1 MILHAGLRKTLA
13 YRLVLSILVFSSVA
27 ALLSTMIQLFF
38 EYRRDMGSIETTV
51 AQIQNSHVGAI
62 VPSLWV
68 YDLAMLETQL
78 QGIKN
83 LPDISYASLWKD
95 EQPIAEV
102 GRKTE
107 GGQGRLSVFPL
118 VYSHRGQEQHLGI
131 LQVEVSLLGV
141 YQRLWDR
148 VIVILATQSLK
159 TFCVSIFIFFLFY
172 SIVGRH
178 LKTMADFARALSLQS
193 LDTPLVLQRKAVKG
207 AENDELG
214 LVESAINNMRHNLIQ
229 EMDSVRLAQDALA
242 QSEERFRTLV
252 ANIPGIVY
260 RSELLPPW
268 HVHYISD
275 RIEQLTG
282 RPSQDF
288 VLGTV
293 ALGQLIH
300 SEDLAAVAAT
310 VQRQVAA
317 RAAFEVEYRIRHVD
331 GRISWVFANGQVICD
346 EHQTPVWLDG
356 VILDISEKKQTE
368 QQLREQDLLLH
379 SIIENTSDAIFCKD
393 TMGRYVLANSAAL
406 DAMGHSRQEVI
417 GKTDF
422 ELFPRESAEIIQR
435 NDAQVLSSLSP
446 LIAEEQLQIAS
457 GESFWHTNKSP
468 LLDAQGTLRGLVGI
482 SRDITEWKR
491 AQQRNE
497 ELERKYLQAQKME
510 TVGRLAGGVAH
521 DFNNM
526 LNVILGYTEIVQGEL
541 PRDSPSQGALLEIRK
556 AAQRSAELT
565 RQLLAFARKQTVAPE
580 VLDLNEAVEGMLRML
595 QRLMGEDI
603 DLAWRPGK
611 LPGPVKM
618 DPAQIEQLLANLCVN
633 ARDAIAD
640 TGKITIET
648 GTAIFDAS
656 YCAEHPGFLAGEY
669 VLLAV
674 SDNGCGMDKNTMANI
689 FEPFF
694 TTKESGKG
702 TGLGLSMVYGIV
714 KQNNG
719 FINVYSEP
727 GQGTC
732 FKIYL
737 AKHQGEPE
745 WMPKEE
751 IQPTMAGGHETLL
764 LVEDE
769 PMLMKMTTAMLNM
782 QGYTVLAA
790 ITPGEAIHLSREHAG
805 TIHLLITDV
814 VMPEMNGRD
823 LARYLHGFLP
833 GLRCLFMSGY
843 TANVIAH
850 HGVLDPGVHFL
861 QKPFSSRDLAAR
873 VREVLDAPYP
883 ADEAS

>member
-1 MILHAGLRKTLA
+1 MFLAAGLRKTLA
-13 YRLVLSILVFSSVA
+13 YRLVLSILLFSSVA

-38 EYRRDMGSIETTV
+38 EYKRDMNYIETTV
-51 AQIQNSHVGAI
+51 AQIRNSHVVAI

-78 QGIKN
+78 QGVKN
-83 LPDISYASLWKD
+83 LPDISYVGLWKD
-95 EQPIAEV
+95 ERALVEV

-107 GGQGRLSVFPL
+107 GGQGHVSFFPL
-118 VYSHRGQEQHLGI
+118 LHTHRGQEQHLGM
-131 LQVEVSLLGV
+131 LQVEVSLSGV

-178 LKTMADFARALSLQS
+178 LRTMADFARTISLQT
-193 LDTPLVLQRKAVKG
+193 LDAPLVLQRKAGKG
-207 AENDELG
+207 VEKDELG
-214 LVESAINNMRHNLIQ
+214 LVESAINNMRHNLIR
-229 EMDSVRLAQDALA
+229 EMDSVRLAQEALA

-260 RSELLPPW
+260 RSALLPPW

-288 VLGTV
+288 VLGNV

-300 SEDLAAVAAT
+300 PEDLAEVTAT
-310 VQRQVAA
+310 VQRQVAE
-317 RAAFEVEYRIRHVD
+317 REAFEIECRIRQMD
-331 GRISWVFANGQVICD
+331 GRIRWVYANGQVVCD
-346 EHQTPVWLDG
+346 EHQVPLWLDG
-356 VILDISEKKQTE
+356 VILDISEKKQAE
-368 QQLREQDLLLH
+368 QQLREQDLLLQ

-393 TMGRYVLANSAAL
+393 TRGRYVLANTATL

-422 ELFPRESAEIIQR
+422 ELFPRESAEIIHR
-435 NDAQVLSSLSP
+435 NDTQVLSSLSP
-446 LIAEEQLQIAS
+446 LIAEEQLQLAS
-457 GESFWHTNKSP
+457 GESFWHINKSP
-468 LLDAQGTLRGLVGI
+468 LLDAQGTLLGLVGI

-526 LNVILGYTEIVQGEL
+526 LNVILGYTEIVFGEL
-541 PRDSPSQGALLEIRK
+541 PKDSPSLGALAEIRN

-595 QRLMGEDI
+595 QRLIGEDL

-618 DPAQIEQLLANLCVN
+618 DPAQIEQMLANLCVN

-648 GTAIFDAS
+648 GTAIFDAA
-656 YCAEHPGFLAGEY
+656 YCAEHPGFHPGEY

-674 SDNGCGMDKNTMANI
+674 SDNGCGMDQETMANI

-702 TGLGLSMVYGIV
+702 TGLGLSMVYGII

-727 GQGTC
+727 GQGTS

-737 AKHQGEPE
+737 AKHQGAPE
-745 WMPKEE
+745 WMPSEE
-751 IQPTMAGGHETLL
+751 TLPAVAGGHETLL

-769 PMLMKMTTAMLNM
+769 PMLMKMTAAMLNR
-782 QGYTVLAA
+782 QGYIVLTAT
-790 ITPGEAIHLSREHAG
+790 TPGEAIRLSREYVG
-805 TIHLLITDV
+805 TIHLLVTDV

-823 LARYLHGFLP
+823 LARHLHTFLP

-850 HGVLDPGVHFL
+850 HGVLDQGVYFL
-861 QKPFSSRDLAAR
+861 QKPFSSRDLAFK
-873 VREVLDAPYP
+873 VREVLDAPQ
-883 ADEAS
+883 DVEA